1 MFESIIN
8 RIISSVDE
16 GHKGSQ
22 LWRPS
27 IVPAAKW
34 LLTVQ
39 ILIIS
44 GEILGLNHQGMYYKQ
59 FYGIYAKNDN

>member
-8 RIISSVDE
+8 GIISSVDE

-27 IVPAAKW
+27 IAPAAKW

-39 ILIIS
+39 IPIIF
-44 GEILGLNHQGMYYKQ
+44 GEILGPNHQGMYYK
-59 FYGIYAKNDN
+59 

>member
-44 GEILGLNHQGMYYKQ
+44 GEILGLNHQGMYYK
-59 FYGIYAKNDN
+59 